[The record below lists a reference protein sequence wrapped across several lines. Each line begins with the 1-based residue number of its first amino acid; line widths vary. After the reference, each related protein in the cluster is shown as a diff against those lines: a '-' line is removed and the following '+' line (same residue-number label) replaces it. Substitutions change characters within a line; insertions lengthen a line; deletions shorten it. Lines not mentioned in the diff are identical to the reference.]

1 MKINFLGDSIT
12 EGWGASSPEKGF
24 VTLVGNALNCEVNN
38 YGIGGTRLAIQ
49 KEPSAEPK
57 WDLDFCSRVNNMDK
71 DVDIVFVFG
80 GTNDYGHGDAPFGE
94 FGDQDPHTFYGAV
107 DYIINQLLLNYK
119 KEQIVFILPLYRANE
134 NNPRGDGYK
143 ISPLKTL
150 QDYREAII
158 KVLLKY
164 SIKILDIK
172 DDIGKA
178 EGNPLFID
186 GLHPNDAGYQ
196 KIAALVIQYINNHF
210 LK

>member
-12 EGWGASSPEKGF
+12 EGHGASSPDKCF
-24 VTLVGNALNCEVNN
+24 VSLVGKALNCEVNN

-49 KEPSAEPK
+49 QKPSLEPR
-57 WDLDFCSRVNNMDK
+57 WDLDFCSRVNNIDK
-71 DVDIVFVFG
+71 DADIVFIFG

-94 FGDQDPHTFYGAV
+94 FGDKDPHTFYGAV
-107 DYIINQLLLNYK
+107 DYLINQLLLTYK
-119 KEQIVFILPLYRANE
+119 KEQIVFIIPLYRINE

-143 ISPLKTL
+143 TSPLKTL
-150 QDYREAII
+150 QEYREAII
-158 KVLLKY
+158 KVLIQY
-164 SIKILDIK
+164 DINILDIK

-186 GLHPNDAGYQ
+186 GLHPSDAGYQ
-196 KIAALVIQYINNHF
+196 KIAALIIQYVNNHF